1 MVASNELH
9 GVDFSESD
17 AAKRSHKIAKRCF
30 SCSWHLQLCRMW
42 VSSMRQRQARKYGE
56 VAEVDRLLDFDE
68 HLSPVLLGALVDM
81 AGRRQN
87 LARADAIWEKM
98 VVEKKARRKN
108 GRGERLQSLHGLF
121 LHLAVYSPEK
131 LR

>member
-1 MVASNELH
+1 
-9 GVDFSESD
+9 
-17 AAKRSHKIAKRCF
+17 
-30 SCSWHLQLCRMW
+30 MW

-56 VAEVDRLLDFDE
+56 FAEVDRLLDFDE

-98 VVEKKARRKN
+98 VVEKKAR
-108 GRGERLQSLHGLF
+108 
-121 LHLAVYSPEK
+121 
-131 LR
+131 

>member
-1 MVASNELH
+1 
-9 GVDFSESD
+9 
-17 AAKRSHKIAKRCF
+17 
-30 SCSWHLQLCRMW
+30 
-42 VSSMRQRQARKYGE
+42 MRQRQARKYGE

-108 GRGERLQSLHGLF
+108 GRGERLQSLPGLF
-121 LHLAVYSPEK
+121 LHLAVYSLEK